1 MASPQLDR
9 VAMVTGASSGIGRA
23 LALRLASTGYRVG
36 LIARRGDRLEEL
48 AREIDSAGGTAFAAV
63 ADVGDRAALHRAVR
77 DVEDAIGPMDVL
89 VANAGFGTPTRLDPV
104 NIDDIEQTFRVN
116 LLGVVYAIEAALPG
130 MLARRRGQIVA
141 VSSLAGDRG
150 LPGEAAYCAS
160 KAAVNVYLQSLRA
173 DLRGRGIR
181 VTTVCPGF
189 VQTEITP
196 LDATF
201 TPFIISAD
209 DAARRIARLIDR
221 RRGGVHRFPRRMALL
236 MGIVHRLPD
245 FVLCRLI
252 GHS

>member
-1 MASPQLDR
+1 MAATRTHR
-9 VAMVTGASSGIGRA
+9 VAIVTGASSGIGRA

-48 AREIDSAGGTAFAAV
+48 VLEIESAGGTAFAAV
-63 ADVGDRAALHRAVR
+63 ADVGDRAALHRAFR

-89 VANAGFGTPTRLDPV
+89 VANAGFGMPTHLDPV
-104 NIDDIEQTFRVN
+104 NIDDIENTFRVN
-116 LLGVVYAIEAALPG
+116 LMGVVYAIEAALPG

-160 KAAVNVYLQSLRA
+160 KAAVNVYLQSLHA
-173 DLRGRGIR
+173 DLRGRGIC

-189 VQTEITP
+189 VQTEMTP
-196 LDATF
+196 LDATL

-236 MGIVHRLPD
+236 MEIVNRLPD
-245 FVLCRLI
+245 FVLRLI
-252 GHS
+252 MSC

>member
-1 MASPQLDR
+1 
-9 VAMVTGASSGIGRA
+9 
-23 LALRLASTGYRVG
+23 
-36 LIARRGDRLEEL
+36 
-48 AREIDSAGGTAFAAV
+48 
-63 ADVGDRAALHRAVR
+63 
-77 DVEDAIGPMDVL
+77 
-89 VANAGFGTPTRLDPV
+89 
-104 NIDDIEQTFRVN
+104 
-116 LLGVVYAIEAALPG
+116 

-196 LDATF
+196 LDATL

-236 MGIVHRLPD
+236 MGIVNRLPD
-245 FVLCRLI
+245 FVLCRVMS
-252 GHS
+252 H